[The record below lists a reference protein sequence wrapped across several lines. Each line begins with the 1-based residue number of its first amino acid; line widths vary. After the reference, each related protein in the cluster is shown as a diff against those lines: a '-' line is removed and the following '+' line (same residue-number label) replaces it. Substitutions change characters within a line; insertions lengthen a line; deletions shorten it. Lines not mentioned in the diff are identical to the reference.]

1 MSGFRLI
8 RSSRA
13 FTQREP
19 GSAPHEHLVCELIQS
34 ALCGYTDDV
43 QTFLRIL
50 PLLICLF
57 GGAGPLA
64 GCRKQ
69 SGPSADAIKQS
80 LASYTPQFAELKR
93 RYMDLRERV
102 DSIPMDLEGFG
113 EARARFYA
121 AEEARGITEARIE
134 SLQSRLDAAVSAG
147 NREEL
152 QEISTE
158 TARIPDDIRKV
169 DDLHTKML
177 HEMMRFERIARQ
189 QQEARATAASNPA
202 PAPAPAKTKTKRSK
216 ANQ

>member
-1 MSGFRLI
+1 
-8 RSSRA
+8 
-13 FTQREP
+13 
-19 GSAPHEHLVCELIQS
+19 VQS
-34 ALCGYTDDV
+34 
-43 QTFLRIL
+43 FLRIL
-50 PLLICLF
+50 PLLLCLF
-57 GGAGPLA
+57 AGAGPLA

-80 LASYTPQFAELKR
+80 LAAYTPQFAELKR

-102 DSIPMDLEGFG
+102 DSIPMNLEGFG

-134 SLQSRLDAAVSAG
+134 SLQSRLQAASSTE
-147 NREEL
+147 NRNEL

-189 QQEARATAASNPA
+189 QQEAGATAASTPT
-202 PAPAPAKTKTKRSK
+202 PPPPAKTKTKRAK